1 MLSRR
6 RRLFQRAAPAAAVVA
21 VTCLLAH
28 PPVRVVAAAQSDL
41 DAFMQQVLAHRD
53 DNWKKL
59 QQYILDEHEAI
70 ELRGPTHTPLWGE
83 RRDYTWYLRDGFFV
97 RSPVRFNGVAIG
109 DAERRKY
116 EDNYFRR
123 AQERDRRAAG
133 GLSSAVGSAA
143 PAPDEPAV
151 DSLDSLIR
159 QTRQPEFISSA
170 NFLRFKF
177 DEGHYALVGPE
188 TLDGR
193 QVLRIEYYPTLL
205 FSDQRNRSSGGGR
218 GRGRQPQP
226 DEDAQLRVLMNK
238 AALVT
243 LWVDQSSQQ
252 ISKFTFDNITPNFV
266 PSNWLGQ
273 ITDAHASMTMG
284 QPFPGVWLPHG
295 LEMRITLTLAL
306 GDIDLRYSLDYT
318 DYRAAET
325 HSTLVPDPR

>member
-1 MLSRR
+1 M
-6 RRLFQRAAPAAAVVA
+6 AAVA
-21 VTCLLAH
+21 ACLLAH
-28 PPVRVVAAAQSDL
+28 PPIRAMAAAQSDL

-59 QQYILDEHEAI
+59 QQYILDEHEGI
-70 ELRGPTHTPLWGE
+70 ELRGPAHIALWGE
-83 RRDYTWYLRDGFFV
+83 RRDYTWYIRDGFFV

-109 DAERRKY
+109 EAERRKY
-116 EDNYFRR
+116 EDDYFRR
-123 AQERDRRAAG
+123 AQERDRRAARGAGPG
-133 GLSSAVGSAA
+133 GPGGTVATDA
-143 PAPDEPAV
+143 PPPDGPAV
-151 DSLDSLIR
+151 DSLDSLIT

-170 NFLRFKF
+170 YFLRFRF

-193 QVLRIEYYPTLL
+193 QVLRIEYYPTKL
-205 FSDQRNRSSGGGR
+205 FSEQQNRSSGRGGR
-218 GRGRQPQP
+218 GRQRQP
-226 DEDAQLRVLMNK
+226 DEDEQLRVLMNK

-243 LWVDQSSQQ
+243 LWVDQPSQQ
-252 ISKFTFDNITPNFV
+252 IIKYTLDNITPNFV

>member
-1 MLSRR
+1 VLGHRR
-6 RRLFQRAAPAAAVVA
+6 RVFQRVAPAAAVLA
-21 VTCLLAH
+21 ATCLLAH
-28 PPVRVVAAAQSDL
+28 PAVRAAAAAQSDL

-59 QQYILDEHEAI
+59 QQYILDEREGI

-83 RRDYTWYLRDGFFV
+83 HRDYTWYLRDGFFV
-97 RSPVRFNGVAIG
+97 RSPVKFNGVAIG

-116 EDNYFRR
+116 EDDYFRR
-123 AQERDRRAAG
+123 AQARDRRAARGAGPVG
-133 GLSSAVGSAA
+133 GDAVAS
-143 PAPDEPAV
+143 APDAPAV
-151 DSLDSLIR
+151 DSVDSLIQ

-170 NFLRFKF
+170 YFLRFKF

-193 QVLRIEYYPTLL
+193 NVLRIEYYPTML
-205 FSDQRNRSSGGGR
+205 FSDDRSNGR
-218 GRGRQPQP
+218 GRGRGRQP

-243 LWVDQSSQQ
+243 LWVDQPSQQ
-252 ISKFTFDNITPNFV
+252 IVKFTFDNITPNFL

-295 LEMRITLTLAL
+295 LEMKITLTLAL
-306 GDIDLRYSLDYT
+306 GDIDLRYTLDYT

-325 HSTLVPDPR
+325 HSTLIPDPR